1 MKTIKIRLT
10 ALFLASVLAFSSL
23 FTVGAVTVEV
33 EDTEDGAFHLEK
45 VAKQLQA
52 AADAEIGK
60 TITTFTLYEF
70 IEEYN
75 LDASVIPEQLPEKT
89 MEALEK
95 LCDSRFYAI
104 SFYYYDLSTGFTMSY
119 EADRIF
125 RGASSIKM
133 PFMAYVFDL
142 IDNGKA
148 SFDDTITLNS
158 SDIRNGTSTIR
169 DEKFPAGTKFTVR
182 QLVEYLIKDSDN
194 TAFAM
199 LSRTYNIWSFVS
211 WANSK
216 YGTNFYGAR
225 DKKGNAMNSMTAES
239 AGRMLRLLYERAA
252 AGNEDY
258 IWLLDIMKEANKNTF
273 VKYGLADNANGI
285 WDEKDRRNIEVSHK
299 YGMDVYASNDA
310 AIVHYEDRP
319 YVLVILTDWIGYTSD
334 NPWWTEG
341 DMRTLSYYV
350 FQLHK
355 YIQSLSEAN

>member
-10 ALFLASVLAFSSL
+10 ALFLASIIAFTTFL
-23 FTVGAVTVEV
+23 TVGAVTV
-33 EDTEDGAFHLEK
+33 DGDHSDRLYIEQIAQ
-45 VAKQLQA
+45 QLQSVTE
-52 AADAEIGK
+52 AEMAE

-70 IEEYN
+70 LEKYN

-89 MEALEK
+89 IEALEK
-95 LCDSRFYAI
+95 LCDSRYYAI
-104 SFYYYDLSTGFTMSY
+104 SFYYYDLSTGFTMGY
-119 EADRIF
+119 EADRTF

-133 PFMAYVFDL
+133 PYIAYVFDL
-142 IDNGKA
+142 IDNGKV
-148 SFDDTITLNS
+148 SFDDTITLKS
-158 SDIRNGTSTIR
+158 TDIRNGTSVIR

-182 QLVEYLIKDSDN
+182 QLVQYLMEESDN

-199 LSRTYNIWSFVS
+199 LGRTYTVWSFIS

-216 YGTNFYGAR
+216 YGTNFYAAR
-225 DKKGNAMNSMTAES
+225 DKNGTAVNSMTAES
-239 AGRMLRLLYERAA
+239 TGRMLRLVYEKAA
-252 AGNEDY
+252 AGNGNY
-258 IWLLDIMKEANKNTF
+258 IWLLDIMKKANKNTF

-285 WDEKDRRNIEVSHK
+285 WYEKDRRNIEVSHK

-319 YVLVILTDWIGYTSD
+319 YVLVILTDWIGYASD
-334 NPWWTEG
+334 NPWWAEG